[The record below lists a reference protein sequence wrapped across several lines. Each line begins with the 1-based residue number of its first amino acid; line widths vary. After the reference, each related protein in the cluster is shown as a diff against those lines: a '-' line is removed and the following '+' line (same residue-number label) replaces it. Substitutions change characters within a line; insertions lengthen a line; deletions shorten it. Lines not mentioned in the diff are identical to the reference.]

1 MRLPGP
7 PAPVFP
13 AGGTLPAKRPIA
25 MLENLFNQGNY
36 AATKQLLDASI
47 LRHEA
52 TASNLANI
60 ETPGYK
66 RVDLPTDYPKEFE
79 AALRSGGKLPVP
91 VLAQDTVTPSHRK
104 DGNNVVLDNE
114 LIVMNRNGAE
124 YEALTE
130 FVSGSIKQL
139 RLAITGRNA

>member
-1 MRLPGP
+1 M
-7 PAPVFP
+7 
-13 AGGTLPAKRPIA
+13 I
-25 MLENLFNQGNY
+25 ENLFNQGNY

-52 TASNLANI
+52 LASNLANI

-66 RVDLPTDYPKEFE
+66 RLDISSEFPKEFA
-79 AALRSGGKLPVP
+79 AALRAGGSVPMP
-91 VLAQDTVTPSHRK
+91 VLAQDTVTPSQRK
-104 DGNNVVLDNE
+104 DGNNVVLDRE
-114 LIVMNRNGAE
+114 LLAMNQNGAE
-124 YEALTE
+124 FDALTE